1 MEQLSAFLS
10 YQLDHLAP
18 WTVES
23 ITLTDG
29 YDMQLTTASMTGT
42 PLDCHLLTIEDA
54 QLINL
59 AYNSMYETPAMSDFQ
74 FNVNDLGFSD
84 VEVDT
89 SEYMVWASDAA
100 SLNSYTL
107 YYGMDHSVSYD
118 SSDTVTTPQE
128 EPQTPSTETPQET
141 TPTPTPPESET
152 TPPSKPQTPQDP
164 GSETP
169 SEPQEPDVTPPTEE
183 PEDPSQGEDIA
194 QS

>member
-1 MEQLSAFLS
+1 
-10 YQLDHLAP
+10 
-18 WTVES
+18 
-23 ITLTDG
+23 
-29 YDMQLTTASMTGT
+29 MTGT

-107 YYGMDHSVSYD
+107 YYGMNHSVSYD

-141 TPTPTPPESET
+141 TPTPTPTPPESET
-152 TPPSKPQTPQDP
+152 TPQDP

-169 SEPQEPDVTPPTEE
+169 SEPQEPDFTPPTEE
-183 PEDPSQGEDIA
+183 PADPSQGEDTT